1 MWQTLIRVRQI
12 WSEKRRALLSRTTFT
27 WSVLIYPDVKWSLLL
42 LERRI
47 LFRIRSITKGFILVA
62 DPVTVSLIRLQF
74 RWSIDVFPFWTL
86 HLSACCSEVRTSI
99 RRRSCKSKL
108 VTGLC
113 SDKHIG
119 HARQRRR
126 DRNLYVSDEK
136 NSNAYLV
143 FCRKARA
150 IEERN
155 ARPDGLLSA

>member
-1 MWQTLIRVRQI
+1 VRVVPK
-12 WSEKRRALLSRTTFT
+12 S
-27 WSVLIYPDVKWSLLL
+27 
-42 LERRI
+42 
-47 LFRIRSITKGFILVA
+47 GLVFDA
-62 DPVTVSLIRLQF
+62 GLASP
-74 RWSIDVFPFWTL
+74 
-86 HLSACCSEVRTSI
+86 
-99 RRRSCKSKL
+99 KL